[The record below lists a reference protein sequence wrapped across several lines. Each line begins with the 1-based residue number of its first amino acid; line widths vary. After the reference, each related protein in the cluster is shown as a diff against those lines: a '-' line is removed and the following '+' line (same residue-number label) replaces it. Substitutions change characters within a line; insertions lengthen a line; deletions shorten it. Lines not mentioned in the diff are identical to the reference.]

1 VASWIDYLRFVATN
15 DSLFP
20 SVLPLLTPNSLRT
33 STLQPIRELREAWQG
48 LEDRL
53 ERPDPDRPGY
63 VISGL
68 KTLQELLGRH
78 VSDVSTL
85 HLAPARKQS
94 ALTQECQRAAERG
107 WREHATRKDAT
118 RLTDAGG
125 KEAGWVSAVPT
136 RPEYRLASADWRDA
150 ICARLAIPHAF
161 LLAGP
166 GVCCCHDGFDRRAG
180 SIAQGLPQRQYGTG
194 RRRRRRRPDRVDPLG
209 SHDQRCPHSFSL
221 GRHDDVQAVGL
232 KKLKQAGKAAKEA
245 TVHELRAGTT
255 DRSQRKGDLVCDDLL
270 SSGKSTILDV
280 GITYPLIDTNV
291 NNKSTE
297 ERGYAA
303 NKYGDKKN
311 KDYNAIIRTK
321 SLDYTY
327 KSITFGTFG
336 AFGSGTWDVI
346 ERACDPRTHPD
357 ATGDYDPWRRPAP
370 KRDFILSLGFALQ
383 RANVRMLRGSSLR
396 RRRNRAKDCFAS
408 GSRSQ

>member
-1 VASWIDYLRFVATN
+1 M
-15 DSLFP
+15 
-20 SVLPLLTPNSLRT
+20 
-33 STLQPIRELREAWQG
+33 
-48 LEDRL
+48 
-53 ERPDPDRPGY
+53 
-63 VISGL
+63 
-68 KTLQELLGRH
+68 
-78 VSDVSTL
+78 
-85 HLAPARKQS
+85 
-94 ALTQECQRAAERG
+94 
-107 WREHATRKDAT
+107 
-118 RLTDAGG
+118 
-125 KEAGWVSAVPT
+125 SAVPT

-297 ERGYAA
+297 ERGCAA
-303 NKYGDKKN
+303 NKYGAKKDL
-311 KDYNAIIRTK
+311 DYGRIIR
-321 SLDYTY
+321 Y
-327 KSITFGTFG
+327 
-336 AFGSGTWDVI
+336 
-346 ERACDPRTHPD
+346 
-357 ATGDYDPWRRPAP
+357 
-370 KRDFILSLGFALQ
+370 
-383 RANVRMLRGSSLR
+383 
-396 RRRNRAKDCFAS
+396 
-408 GSRSQ
+408 